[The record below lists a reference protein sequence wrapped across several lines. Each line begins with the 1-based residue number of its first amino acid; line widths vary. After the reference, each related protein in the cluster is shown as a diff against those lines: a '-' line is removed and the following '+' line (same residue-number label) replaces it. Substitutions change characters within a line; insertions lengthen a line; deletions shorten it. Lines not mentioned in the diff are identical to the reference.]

1 MGLCVRIIAGEKRG
15 TIIQTP
21 KGIHTRPT
29 LDRVRESLFGILQFD
44 VPDAVVL
51 DLFAGSGALGFEAI
65 SRGAKKAVINDAA
78 RQVYAVIEANAT
90 KLGFA
95 DRAVLYCLDYTAAIR
110 RATAAG
116 MRFNIVFL
124 DPPYDDG
131 LIPKA
136 AAALREADVLAEG
149 FVIAAEHR
157 AKDAP
162 ETPVGFRVSDRRGY
176 GETAISF
183 FREGS

>member
-1 MGLCVRIIAGEKRG
+1 VRIIAGEKRG

-21 KGIHTRPT
+21 KGLHTRPT

-44 VPDAVVL
+44 MPDAVVL
-51 DLFAGSGALGFEAI
+51 DLFAGSGALGFEAL
-65 SRGAKKAVINDAA
+65 SRGAKKVVLNDAA
-78 RQVYAVIEANAT
+78 RQAYAVVQANAK
-90 KLGFA
+90 KLGFG
-95 DRAVLYCLDYTAAIR
+95 DSAVLYCLDYAVAIR

-116 MRFNIVFL
+116 MRFDIVFL

-136 AAALREADVLAEG
+136 ALALRETGALAEG

-157 AKDAP
+157 AKDPPKMP
-162 ETPVGFRVSDRRGY
+162 EGFLLADRRSY
-176 GETAISF
+176 GEAAISF
-183 FREGS
+183 FREGV